1 MSSYR
6 YNVISYSLLRT
17 LRFVHVVVSL
27 HNVTPD
33 YTFSFIFENLLT
45 FLFLFSF
52 RLVKVAKR
60 ETEIRGRGGER
71 GRNSFFFFSTCRQ
84 RGRSVR
90 QLPFLVLFSNLVNI
104 WRGQQERLFAT
115 FSSRWCLFSSW
126 GERRGIFWG
135 GKRRDSLTLT
145 FIMSSTVFNTMRP
158 MIKYSKGV
166 DTTILQILYFTLFR
180 SFGMYL
186 SRGRACIV
194 KSMQDFWNER
204 RTVNRDLSLSLLSLQ
219 SFLEILVV

>member
-1 MSSYR
+1 MSSYG

-60 ETEIRGRGGER
+60 ETEIRGRGGE
-71 GRNSFFFFSTCRQ
+71 G
-84 RGRSVR
+84 
-90 QLPFLVLFSNLVNI
+90 
-104 WRGQQERLFAT
+104 
-115 FSSRWCLFSSW
+115 
-126 GERRGIFWG
+126 GIFWG

-194 KSMQDFWNER
+194 KSMQDF
-204 RTVNRDLSLSLLSLQ
+204 
-219 SFLEILVV
+219 